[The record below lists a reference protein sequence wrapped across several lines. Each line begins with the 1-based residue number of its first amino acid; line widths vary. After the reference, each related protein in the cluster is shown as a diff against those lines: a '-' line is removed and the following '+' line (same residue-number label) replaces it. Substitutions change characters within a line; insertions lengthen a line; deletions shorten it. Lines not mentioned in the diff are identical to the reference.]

1 MILKIEDLRV
11 KQFISKSGTL
21 FVFCVDASG
30 SMAQNRMRE
39 TKGAVIKLL
48 QSAYINR
55 DKVAMVVFRKDE
67 AEIVLNQTGS
77 IEKAKREL
85 EILPTGG
92 GTPLADGLYK
102 SLEIALKAKKIN
114 LQSVIIILTD
124 GRANIPMNKDIA
136 MMLNNV
142 RQDAVR
148 KEIILLGDSYK
159 KYNIKSMIIDTR
171 SVYSTKSEAFQI
183 ANLINAQYFHL
194 PIVTTDEVV
203 KLVRNAL

>member
-1 MILKIEDLRV
+1 
-11 KQFISKSGTL
+11 
-21 FVFCVDASG
+21 
-30 SMAQNRMRE
+30 
-39 TKGAVIKLL
+39 
-48 QSAYINR
+48 
-55 DKVAMVVFRKDE
+55 MVVFRKDE

-85 EILPTGG
+85 DILPTGG

-159 KYNIKSMIIDTR
+159 KYNIKSLIIDTR